1 VGEAGNHIA
10 VWSGRQESD
19 DKAGSQQSQWTF
31 VSVCGCYREESI
43 GKAKE
48 QHDIEIIL
56 RMHGG
61 VDVGKVEIHQT
72 ICDELN
78 QIYEAKNHD
87 YGDSFAKVRN
97 ELGNTVILVRL
108 CDKLE
113 RLKSLLLG
121 AEQMVNDEKIE
132 DTLMD
137 LANYSI
143 MELVERQ
150 QDDNRMEAYKEVTL
164 GVND

>member
-1 VGEAGNHIA
+1 
-10 VWSGRQESD
+10 
-19 DKAGSQQSQWTF
+19 
-31 VSVCGCYREESI
+31 
-43 GKAKE
+43 
-48 QHDIEIIL
+48 
-56 RMHGG
+56 MHGG

-121 AEQMVNDEKIE
+121 AEQMVSDEKIE